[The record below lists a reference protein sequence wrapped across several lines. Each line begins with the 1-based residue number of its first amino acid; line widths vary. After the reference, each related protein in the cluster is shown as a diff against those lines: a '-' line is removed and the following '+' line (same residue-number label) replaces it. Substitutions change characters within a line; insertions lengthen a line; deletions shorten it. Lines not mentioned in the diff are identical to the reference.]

1 MYSRVIRAH
10 LLDECAR
17 KESTKNS
24 YYARAYLYIYMR
36 KTNAREWKISG
47 GGGLPVDSTSVARG
61 GKWLCRDKV
70 VRNKGERGGGNRRK
84 KGAAAGEDEKWSARG
99 GLSSRNVKR
108 VCVCTCESGY
118 RFSFFFGGGGRRADE
133 KRAAQPRCIIKML
146 DCFLIRRLAAF
157 SCFSVPRYNV
167 YRYLAEAKNAVIIL
181 ASNTQTHAR
190 IHVERKIHTCRSWFS
205 RRDKRVEVTHSRRR
219 RRRRS

>member
-1 MYSRVIRAH
+1 M
-10 LLDECAR
+10 
-17 KESTKNS
+17 T
-24 YYARAYLYIYMR
+24 
-36 KTNAREWKISG
+36 
-47 GGGLPVDSTSVARG
+47 
-61 GKWLCRDKV
+61 
-70 VRNKGERGGGNRRK
+70 RRRWR
-84 KGAAAGEDEKWSARG
+84 AAASGCAVIKWYETRGREEEEIDEKKVLPPAKM
-99 GLSSRNVKR
+99 RNGVR
-108 VCVCTCESGY
+108 EEDYPVAMLNVSVCTCESGY

-190 IHVERKIHTCRSWFS
+190 IHAERKIHTCRS
-205 RRDKRVEVTHSRRR
+205 
-219 RRRRS
+219 